1 MSILLVS
8 PDEDAARAL
17 SSALARAGEPT
28 HWERSAVE
36 VDALGADDVPL
47 VLVADASDPGHAEV
61 ISNFRKT
68 APWVRVFVMTEA
80 GTASLVNAPRVAKPF
95 DATETAMLLAR
106 ERELAELERRR
117 QTIQGEADD
126 LALLVEASF
135 EAIVGLDHDGTIRTW
150 NRGAREIYGY
160 APEEAIG
167 KNIRFLEVSP
177 DRQAPATTPSVVEAQ
192 RRRNDGA
199 AISVLLSQSPISAT
213 GNERLA
219 FAEVSLDI
227 TARKKLERE
236 LEHSERLAAVG
247 RLVATMA
254 HEINNPLAVIAAS
267 TSYIGELAE
276 RINDDDLADCVAD
289 MELAATRIADFVQHM
304 CGFAR
309 RERPHL
315 SETRP
320 SETVRMA
327 LRLVQPRARD
337 RKVDI
342 EVRVKDDPPVPQ
354 DPPRLSQAVVNVLA
368 NAIDAAADGDRHVWV
383 TIERQ
388 GAMLHII
395 VEDDGMGFDAETSDR
410 LFDPFH
416 TTKPHGG
423 GTGLGLTIARQIMS
437 DHRGQVWLQP
447 REGGGARA
455 ALTLPLLDPARYRIL
470 VIEDDPAVR
479 RALSGELR
487 REGFEVDA
495 AESYQ
500 DAVRQLESADYRVI
514 VTDVRLPDLSGRE
527 LISALRQQAPRA
539 RCIAIT
545 GEPDVPRL
553 READIQLAKP
563 WDRKDLLTAV
573 RQLCV
578 SVSELPVGPV
588 TDFRG

>member
-8 PDEDAARAL
+8 SDQDAAQAL
-17 SSALARAGEPT
+17 SSALARAGEAT
-28 HWERSAVE
+28 RWERSSD
-36 VDALGADDVPL
+36 DARTLCKEEAPL
-47 VLVADASDPGHAEV
+47 VLVADATDPDHAEV
-61 ISNFRKT
+61 VSDIRKS
-68 APWVRVFVMTEA
+68 APWLRVFVMAEA
-80 GTASLVNAPRVAKPF
+80 GTTSLVEAPRVAKPF
-95 DATETAMLLAR
+95 DATETALLLAR

-117 QTIQGEADD
+117 QTIQAEADE

-135 EAIVGLDHDGTIRTW
+135 EAIVGLAEDGTVETW

-167 KNIRFLEVSP
+167 RNIRFLEVSP
-177 DRQAPATTPSVVEAQ
+177 ARHAPATTRSVVEAQ
-192 RRRNDGA
+192 RKRKDGS
-199 AISVLLSQSPISAT
+199 AISVLLSQSPIAAA
-213 GNERLA
+213 GDHRLA

-276 RINDDDLADCVAD
+276 RIRDDDLAECVAD
-289 MELAATRIADFVQHM
+289 MDLAATRIADFVQHM

-320 SETVRMA
+320 SETLRMA
-327 LRLVQPRARD
+327 LRLVQPRARE

-368 NAIDAAADGDRHVWV
+368 NAIDAAAAGDRHVWV

-388 GAMLHII
+388 DAMLHII
-395 VEDDGMGFDAETSDR
+395 VEDDGMGFDPETSDR

-416 TTKPHGG
+416 TTKPHGQ

-447 REGGGARA
+447 RDGGGARA
-455 ALTLPLLDPARYRIL
+455 ALTLPLLDPAQYRIL

-479 RALSGELR
+479 RALGGELR
-487 REGFEVDA
+487 REGFEVDSA
-495 AESYQ
+495 GSYAE
-500 DAVRQLESADYRVI
+500 AVRQLESADYRVL
-514 VTDVRLPDLSGRE
+514 VTDVRLPDLSGRD
-527 LISALRQQAPRA
+527 LIRAVRERAPRA

-553 READIQLAKP
+553 READLQLAKP
-563 WDRKDLLTAV
+563 WDRRDLLTAV

-578 SVSELPVGPV
+578 SVSELPVRPE
-588 TDFRG
+588 TDFSS

>member
-1 MSILLVS
+1 MTILLVS
-8 PDEDAARAL
+8 SDQDAAQAL
-17 SSALARAGEPT
+17 SSALARAGEVAQ
-28 HWERSAVE
+28 WER
-36 VDALGADDVPL
+36 DAGKIRTHMNGGPPL
-47 VLVADASDPGHAEV
+47 VLVADANDPNHADVVSEY
-61 ISNFRKT
+61 RKN
-68 APWVRVFVMTEA
+68 APWLRVFVMTEA
-80 GTASLVNAPRVAKPF
+80 GTTSLVNAPRVAKPF
-95 DATETAMLLAR
+95 DATETALLLSR

-117 QTIQGEADD
+117 QTIQAEADD

-135 EAIVGLDHDGTIRTW
+135 EAIVGLANDGTIQTW

-160 APEEAIG
+160 SAEEAIG
-167 KNIRFLEVSP
+167 RNIRFLELSP
-177 DRQAPATTPSVVEAQ
+177 ERHEPATTRSVVEAQ
-192 RRRNDGA
+192 RKRKDGT
-199 AISVLLSQSPISAT
+199 AISVLLSQSPIAAA

-276 RINDDDLADCVAD
+276 RIKDDDLAECVAD
-289 MELAATRIADFVQHM
+289 MDLAATRITDFVQHM

-320 SETVRMA
+320 SETLRVAM
-327 LRLVQPRARD
+327 RLVQPRARE
-337 RKVDI
+337 RNVDI
-342 EVRVKDDPPVPQ
+342 QVRVKDDTPVPQ
-354 DPPRLSQAVVNVLA
+354 DPPRLSQAIVNVLA

-383 TIERQ
+383 TVQRQ
-388 GAMLHII
+388 DAMLHII
-395 VEDDGMGFDAETSDR
+395 IEDDGLGIDPSTSDR
-410 LFDPFH
+410 LFEPFH
-416 TTKPHGG
+416 TTKPHGQ
-423 GTGLGLTIARQIMS
+423 GTGLGLTVTRQIMS

-455 ALTLPLLDPARYRIL
+455 ALTLPVLDPAHYRIL

-479 RALSGELR
+479 RALGGELR

-495 AESYQ
+495 AESYT
-500 DAVRQLESADYRVI
+500 DARRYLESADYRVI

-527 LISALRQQAPRA
+527 LIRAVREQAPRA

-545 GEPDVPRL
+545 GEPEVQRL

-563 WDRKDLLTAV
+563 WDRKDLLAAV

-578 SVSELPVGPV
+578 SVSEIPVSLE